1 MLSCVFLVQF
11 LCGYSRVLVQF
22 NFLLSS
28 ESGELSPSQVLLL
41 RDFPGKILF
50 CPPVV
55 SASPHVSP
63 WWPLQ
68 FPPSPGLSQLEPD
81 QEPGGVLHALHDGHG
96 HHTLHLPAL
105 AVQTDGGDL
114 GSDRW
119 HVSTSGSHLQQ

>member
-28 ESGELSPSQVLLL
+28 ESGELSPAQVLLL

-81 QEPGGVLHALHDGHG
+81 QEPGGVLHALHDGDG
-96 HHTLHLPAL
+96 HHSLHLPGLAL
-105 AVQTDGGDL
+105 QAHR
-114 GSDRW
+114 GSLRPHGWDFP
-119 HVSTSGSHLQQ
+119 TSHPYLQ